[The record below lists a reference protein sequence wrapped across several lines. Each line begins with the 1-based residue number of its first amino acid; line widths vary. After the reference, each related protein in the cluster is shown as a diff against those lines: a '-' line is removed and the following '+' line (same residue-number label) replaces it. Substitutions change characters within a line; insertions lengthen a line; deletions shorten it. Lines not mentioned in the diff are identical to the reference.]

1 MLKPPPRSGPLP
13 LRWVGGGHYGGQG
26 GRHRVEIESGIYG
39 VLRKSAKNAMFT
51 VGSSDVLISV
61 DPLGGAEE
69 EWRFRGRK
77 CSVKGPKKSQD
88 AKQE

>member
-1 MLKPPPRSGPLP
+1 LLKPPPRSGPLP
-13 LRWVGGGHYGGQG
+13 PPVGGWEGNRGAGGGQ
-26 GRHRVEIESGIYG
+26 RVEIQSGIYG
-39 VLRKSAKNAMFT
+39 VLRISATNAMFT

-77 CSVKGPKKSQD
+77 CSIKGSKKGQD